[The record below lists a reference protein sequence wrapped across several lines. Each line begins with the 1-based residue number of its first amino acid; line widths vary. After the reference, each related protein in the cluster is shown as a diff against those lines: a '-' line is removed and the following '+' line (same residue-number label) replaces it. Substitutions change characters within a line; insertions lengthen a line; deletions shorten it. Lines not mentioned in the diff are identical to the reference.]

1 MYYIYVYID
10 PRNNLPFYVGKGSG
24 DRKFHHL
31 NETLETTDN
40 REKFYKIQKLKSIG
54 LLPIIETLVDNIEDE
69 TIAYQLEDEW
79 ILKYGRKRYEKGG
92 GLTNICLGNRPPI
105 CKGSANGM
113 HGKTRTEEEKKKVS
127 AANKGK
133 TPWNKGIPRTQEVK
147 DAISLTN
154 KGNTAWNKGIER
166 SSEDRQKMKDG
177 KDDRAMFK
185 ALIKKQTLLNNA
197 YEKYH
202 NLVQQVSPS
211 DIIPVPLSPTASASS
226 SRSSASSGVGPFDS
240 SPDFSAF
247 EERLRNLRQ
256 GVPRRSR
263 SRSSGSTRRRSRSR
277 GGRKTRRQRK

>member
-54 LLPIIETLVDNIEDE
+54 LFPIIETLVDNIKDE

-79 ILKYGRKRYEKGG
+79 ILKYGRKNYEKNGS
-92 GLTNICLGNRPPI
+92 LTNICLGNRPPV

-113 HGKTRTEEEKKKVS
+113 YGKTRTYEEKKKVS
-127 AANKGK
+127 DANKGK

-147 DAISLTN
+147 DAVSLAN

-177 KDDRAMFK
+177 WILKKEAGFMQHNKGKKVNDSDKILCEHCNRIFDKSNFGRWHGDRCK
-185 ALIKKQTLLNNA
+185 
-197 YEKYH
+197 
-202 NLVQQVSPS
+202 
-211 DIIPVPLSPTASASS
+211 
-226 SRSSASSGVGPFDS
+226 
-240 SPDFSAF
+240 
-247 EERLRNLRQ
+247 LRKN
-256 GVPRRSR
+256 
-263 SRSSGSTRRRSRSR
+263 
-277 GGRKTRRQRK
+277 